1 MKPEYILIACVALL
15 ASTVG
20 TTEAAQNNY
29 PERAVNIVVAV
40 PAGGSVDM
48 VARLVGQK
56 LTEELGQSFVIEN
69 KAGGAGVIGTNAV
82 AKAKPDGYT
91 LGLTP
96 AAFIATNKSIFAKL
110 PYEPETDFAP
120 VSKLVNQTMVLV
132 VRSDSKFKSVGDL
145 VEYAKNNPEKLNF
158 GSGGEGS
165 PHHLSGVLFGNKAQ
179 LKITH
184 IPYKG
189 SAPALS
195 DLLGGHVDMVFAGI
209 PEVISNIKANKLTAL
224 AVLSG
229 QRSSLLPAVPTL
241 VEKGYPGVEL
251 SAWMGLV
258 APANTPQNIVQK
270 LNQAV
275 VKILNAEAREKLA
288 EVGLEASSSTPQE
301 FAKLIHDEID
311 LHGALVRSAGIK
323 LQ

>member
-1 MKPEYILIACVALL
+1 MKLTNIIILFAAFL
-15 ASTVG
+15 ASTVVA
-20 TTEAAQNNY
+20 TASAQSNY
-29 PERAVNIVVAV
+29 PERAVNIVVGV
-40 PAGGSVDM
+40 PAGGSIDM

-56 LTEELGQSFVIEN
+56 LAEELGQPFVIEN

-91 LGLTP
+91 LGLVP

-110 PYEPETDFAP
+110 PYDPEADFAP
-120 VSKLVNQTMVLV
+120 ISKLVNQTMVLV

-145 VEYAKNNPEKLNF
+145 TEYAKNNPEKLNF

-179 LKITH
+179 LKLTH

-229 QRSSLLPAVPTL
+229 QRSSLLPTVPTL

-258 APANTPQNIVQK
+258 APANTPQDIVQK

-275 VKILNAEAREKLA
+275 VKVLNADARIKLA
-288 EVGLEASSSTPQE
+288 EVGLEASSSTPEE
-301 FAKLIHDEID
+301 FSELIHNEIN
-311 LHGALVRSAGIK
+311 LHGVLVRSAGIK
-323 LQ
+323 PQ

>member
-1 MKPEYILIACVALL
+1 MKPVNILIFFAALL
-15 ASTVG
+15 ANTVNA
-20 TTEAAQNNY
+20 TEVAQNSY
-29 PERAVNIVVAV
+29 PERAVNIVVGV

-48 VARLVGQK
+48 VARLVGQE
-56 LTEELGQSFVIEN
+56 LTEELGQPFVIEN

-91 LGLTP
+91 LGLVP

-110 PYEPETDFAP
+110 PYDPEADFAP
-120 VSKLVNQTMVLV
+120 ISKLVNQTMVLV
-132 VRSDSKFKSVGDL
+132 VRSDSKFKSVANL
-145 VEYAKNNPEKLNF
+145 VDYARNNPERLNY

-179 LKITH
+179 VKIVH

-195 DLLGGHVDMVFAGI
+195 DLLGGHVDMAFAGI

-229 QRSSLLPAVPTL
+229 QRSPLLPSTPTL
-241 VEKGYPGVEL
+241 VEEGYPGVEL
-251 SAWMGLV
+251 SAWMGLL
-258 APANTPQNIVQK
+258 APANTPKEIVQK
-270 LNQAV
+270 LSQAV
-275 VKILNAEAREKLA
+275 VKVLEGGARTRLA

-301 FAKLIHDEID
+301 FSELIHNEINFHRD
-311 LHGALVRSAGIK
+311 LVQSAGIK
-323 LQ
+323 PQ